1 MIRWPRRSRRRQGD
15 QEEQAFDVWPAL
27 VDVLAAAFVFLLLA
41 FFGLLTR
48 DVAWQGTL
56 AAREREAGEK
66 LAREV
71 ACARKRAAHDHDVE
85 EWKGQVLAAQR
96 ETVAAYLK
104 VLRGHLD
111 AAEMDEAR
119 ATLLVGACKPGPA
132 VDKLDDGDQELARR
146 RDVLLIC
153 GIQSGED
160 SDSEETLIHFRVGD
174 AEPDYAGGLLYAL
187 REAAADLLERSCS
200 KESYPIAD
208 YCAAGFEIAGHA
220 DCIGT
225 DAGRSYWKLS
235 TDRAGS
241 VIRDLMTYRLTNIAR
256 ADLAFQIQASGY
268 ETRVAANSE
277 CSCDK
282 TKDEWSRFPSCLA
295 ENRRVELRIKLKTK
309 ELPGRPKVPEC
320 EHDDK

>member
-1 MIRWPRRSRRRQGD
+1 M
-15 QEEQAFDVWPAL
+15 WPAL

-56 AAREREAGEK
+56 AAKEHEAGGK

-71 ACARKRAAHDHDVE
+71 ECARKRAAHDKDVSD
-85 EWKGQVLAAQR
+85 WTAQVLAAQR
-96 ETVAAYLK
+96 STVDEYLR

-111 AAEMDEAR
+111 GADMDEAK
-119 ATLLVGACKPGPA
+119 ASLLVDACKAGHA
-132 VDKLDDGDQELARR
+132 VDKLDDGDQEAVRR
-146 RDVLLIC
+146 RDVLITC
-153 GIQSGED
+153 GIQSGESSD
-160 SDSEETLIHFRVGD
+160 SDETLIHFRVGD
-174 AEPDYAGGLLYAL
+174 AEPDYAGGLLLAL
-187 REAAADLLERSCS
+187 RDTAADLLDRSCS
-200 KESYPIAD
+200 KSAED
-208 YCAAGFEIAGHA
+208 KDTYCAAGFEIAGHA

-241 VIRDLMTYRLTNIAR
+241 VIRDMMTYRLTKAAR
-256 ADLAFQIQASGY
+256 ADLPFQIQASGY
-268 ETRVAANSE
+268 ETRVAANGD

-282 TKDEWSRFPSCLA
+282 DRDEWSQLPACLA
-295 ENRRVELRIKLKTK
+295 ENRRVELRIRLKTK
-309 ELPGRPKVPEC
+309 EMPGRPKQPVC